1 MPDGFSPVSRS
12 RVTGRQCAA
21 LPFVGEGEDLR
32 VVLITTRETRRWVI
46 PKGWIEGREAPHRS
60 AAREAFEEA
69 GLAGAAE
76 AEPCGRFE
84 YVKRL
89 PGGAKRPTEVLV
101 FRYRV
106 TGLLD
111 DWPEKG
117 ERERRLF
124 TPEAAAALVSEPGLA
139 LLLRGISA
147 AGTRPA

>member
-1 MPDGFSPVSRS
+1 
-12 RVTGRQCAA
+12 
-21 LPFVGEGEDLR
+21 LVGEGEDLR

-46 PKGWIEGREAPHRS
+46 PKGWIEHREAPHRS

-84 YVKRL
+84 YAKRM
-89 PGGAKRPTEVLV
+89 PGGGKRPTEVLV

-106 TGLLD
+106 TDLLA
-111 DWPEKG
+111 DWPEKR

-124 TPEAAAALVSEPGLA
+124 TPEAAAAVVSEPELA
-139 LLLRGISA
+139 SLLRDLSA
-147 AGTRPA
+147 VRSRPA